1 VGNSGSL
8 KGYIPPWN
16 SYDFDEL
23 VKMIMN
29 WKSGFL
35 MEQQN
40 DTKKSSRLFF
50 LNRQKIVMLAY
61 RQYLS
66 DEELATLKAYKWRVS
81 ENG

>member
-1 VGNSGSL
+1 
-8 KGYIPPWN
+8 
-16 SYDFDEL
+16 
-23 VKMIMN
+23 MIMN

-50 LNRQKIVMLAY
+50 LIRQKIAMLTY

-66 DEELATLKAYKWRVS
+66 DEELAALKAYKWRVR
-81 ENG
+81 ETG

>member
-1 VGNSGSL
+1 
-8 KGYIPPWN
+8 
-16 SYDFDEL
+16 
-23 VKMIMN
+23 MIMN

-50 LNRQKIVMLAY
+50 LNRQKIVMPAY

-66 DEELATLKAYKWRVS
+66 EEELAALKAYKLRVR
-81 ENG
+81 ETG

>member
-1 VGNSGSL
+1 
-8 KGYIPPWN
+8 
-16 SYDFDEL
+16 
-23 VKMIMN
+23 MIMN

-50 LNRQKIVMLAY
+50 LIRQKIAMLTY

-66 DEELATLKAYKWRVS
+66 EEELAALKAYKWRVR
-81 ENG
+81 ETG